1 MLDQTIGCCSS
12 GSRPESPR
20 SRLLD
25 LPQSDLRVA
34 RQWIEMERKVAGSE
48 RAERKTEGWNNW
60 SAMELRWREKKKK
73 KEKKKRKERIERR
86 ACPWMARTLSNE
98 LALCPWVPEIAIGES
113 TASYGVASTVVTGV
127 YNLCSSRVGSPRC
140 VRTRLHCLSNAR
152 CPLMCHWEPRYV
164 A

>member
-34 RQWIEMERKVAGSE
+34 RQRIERKVAGRRDG

-60 SAMELRWREKKKK
+60 SAMELRWKKKK
-73 KEKKKRKERIERR
+73 KKKKERIERR
-86 ACPWMARTLSNE
+86 ACP
-98 LALCPWVPEIAIGES
+98 
-113 TASYGVASTVVTGV
+113 
-127 YNLCSSRVGSPRC
+127 
-140 VRTRLHCLSNAR
+140 
-152 CPLMCHWEPRYV
+152 
-164 A
+164 